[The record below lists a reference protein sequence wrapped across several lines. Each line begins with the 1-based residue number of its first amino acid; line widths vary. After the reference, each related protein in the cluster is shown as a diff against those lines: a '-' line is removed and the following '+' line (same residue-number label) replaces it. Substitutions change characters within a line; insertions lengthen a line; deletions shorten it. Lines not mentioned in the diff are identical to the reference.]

1 MSLITSPEFFINMKS
16 VPKKGDADFQAF
28 LDAELDKLQYGITVN
43 GVYIP
48 NWLYWHINHW
58 RIYRPAIDE
67 RNGDVI
73 DIFDRPQL
81 RDNEWMI
88 AEALE
93 EAKRQKKGLILIGSR
108 RLAKTTFVASWL
120 GLGATIYEGSQNVIV
135 GNNKGDISNITT
147 QMDKGLLGLES
158 FLRYGRI
165 NDDWKKE
172 VSLGFKDKK
181 GNRYEFSRIIIKNTE
196 EGNNTEVLAGLTPK
210 TLVFDEIGKA
220 NTKEA
225 FLAGLKTFA
234 SPYGWRCVPIL
245 TGTGGDMKKGE
256 DAKEMFNYPDRF
268 NFLEIDVKG
277 ENRKTG
283 LFISGLYSVDIPKI
297 EKPLSEFLNVPFG
310 SELDTIKIYVSD
322 KELGLKMIQDDR
334 AKWLKAQDQVEYLKA
349 VMYAPLDVD
358 ECFLDTSDE
367 NPFPV
372 EALKQ
377 HLDFLQRTQE
387 KKCGKLYRDTSGI
400 VQFLEDSKL
409 KPVSEFPATKDTDKR
424 GCVVIYEDVM
434 LNPPNFLYIGG
445 GDPYNQDKSPNSP
458 SLGSLYIY
466 KRLYD
471 PVNGTFQNRIVASY
485 VARPETMKE
494 WHETVEMLLEYYNAT
509 LMIENAGTNFIQY
522 MENKNKGHWLA
533 DGYNLAKEINPKT
546 SIQGRLKGLP
556 PTPKIQ
562 SHYRNLILQYC
573 TEKIPVGQSNQNGEM
588 IEVLGLTRLTDEMLI
603 RELIE
608 FKPKLNVDRIVAFGH
623 VLVYDEYLQKIAPNV
638 KIKEE
643 TDNQEVR
650 RNTIRSPFILN
661 KPNQSRNS
669 SPFIL

>member
-1 MSLITSPEFFINMKS
+1 MSIITSPEFFINMKS
-16 VPKKGDADFQAF
+16 VPKKGDVDYQAF
-28 LDAELDKLQYGITVN
+28 LTAELDKLQYGVTIN

-58 RIYRPAIDE
+58 KLYRPSIDP

-88 AEALE
+88 AEAIE
-93 EAKRQKKGLILIGSR
+93 KAKAEKKGLCIIGAR
-108 RLAKTTFVASWL
+108 RLAKTSIVSSWL

-135 GNNKGDISNITT
+135 GNNKGDISNIAT
-147 QMDKGLLGLES
+147 QLDKGLNGVES
-158 FLRYGRI
+158 FLKYGRI
-165 NDDWKKE
+165 LNDPRKE
-172 VSLGFKDKK
+172 ISLGFKDKK
-181 GNRYEFSRIIIKNTE
+181 GITYEFSRIIIKNTE

-210 TLVFDEIGKA
+210 TLVYDEIGKA
-220 NTKEA
+220 DTKEA
-225 FLAGLKTFA
+225 FLAGLKAFE
-234 SPYGWRCVPIL
+234 SPFGWRCVPIL
-245 TGTGGDMKKGE
+245 TGTGGDMTKGG
-256 DAKEMFNYPDRF
+256 DAREMFNHPERF
-268 NFLEIDVKG
+268 NFLEIDVPG

-283 LFISGLYSVDIPKI
+283 LFISGLYAINIPKI
-297 EKPLSEFLNVPFG
+297 EQPLSEYLGIEKG
-310 SELDTIKIYVSD
+310 SELDNITIHVANQEI
-322 KELGLKMIQDDR
+322 GLKMIEDER
-334 AKWLKAQDQVEYLKA
+334 AKYIKASDQVEYLKA
-349 VMYAPLDVD
+349 VMYAPLNID
-358 ECFLDTSDE
+358 ECFLDISDE
-367 NPFPV
+367 NPYPI
-372 EALKQ
+372 EALKK
-377 HLDFLQRTQE
+377 HLDYLQRTQQR
-387 KKCGKLYRDTSGI
+387 KFVKLYRDVDGVI
-400 VQFLEDSKL
+400 KYNEDANL
-409 KPVSEFPATKDTDKR
+409 HPVTDFPVTKDTDKK
-424 GCVVIYEDVM
+424 GCVVIYEDPIA
-434 LNPPNFLYIGG
+434 NAPNFLYIGG

-471 PVNGTFQNRIVASY
+471 PINGTYQNRTVASY
-485 VARPETMKE
+485 VARPETMRE
-494 WHETVEMLLEYYNAT
+494 WHETVEMLLEFYNAT

-533 DGYNLAKEINPKT
+533 DGYNLAKEINPNT

-573 TEKIPVGQSNQNGEM
+573 TEKIVIDQKLDGSE
-588 IEVLGLTRLTDEMLI
+588 IEVMGLVRLNDEMLI

-638 KIKEE
+638 KIKNE
-643 TDNQEVR
+643 TDNQPVR
-650 RNTIRSPFILN
+650 KGYVRSPFILN
-661 KPNQSRNS
+661 RTKQYKQS

>member
-1 MSLITSPEFFINMKS
+1 MSVLTSPEFFINMKS

-28 LDAELDKLQYGITVN
+28 LEAELDKLQYGLTVN

-58 RIYRPAIDE
+58 KIYRPILDP

-73 DIFDRPQL
+73 DTFDRPQL

-88 AEALE
+88 AEAI
-93 EAKRQKKGLILIGSR
+93 EAAKQQKKGLIVIGSR
-108 RLAKTTFVASWL
+108 RIAKTSMIASWI

-135 GNNKGDISNITT
+135 GNNKGDIGNITS
-147 QMDKGLLGLES
+147 QLDKGLLGLES

-172 VSLGFKDKK
+172 VSLGFKDKQ
-181 GNRYEFSRIIIKNTE
+181 GNRYEFSKIIIKNTE
-196 EGNNTEVLAGLTPK
+196 EGNNTEVLAGITPK

-220 NTKEA
+220 ATKEA
-225 FLAGLKTFA
+225 FLAGLKAFA
-234 SPYGWRCVPIL
+234 SPFGWRCVPIL
-245 TGTGGDMKKGE
+245 LGTGGDMKKGE
-256 DAKEMFNYPDRF
+256 DAREMFNYPERF

-283 LFISGLYSVDIPKI
+283 LFLSGLYSVDVPKI
-297 EKPLSEFLNVPFG
+297 EQPLSQFLNIPEG

-322 KELGLKMIQDDR
+322 KELGKKMIEEDR
-334 AKWLKAQDQVEYLKA
+334 AKWIKAQDQVEYLKA
-349 VMYAPLDVD
+349 VMYAPLNVD
-358 ECFLDTSDE
+358 ECFLDTSDS
-367 NPFPV
+367 NPYPI

-377 HLDFLQRTQE
+377 HRDFLIRTQE
-387 KKCGKLYRDTSGI
+387 KKYGKMYRDSSGI

-409 KPVSEFPATKDTDKR
+409 KPITEFPVGKDTDKKA
-424 GCVVIYEDVM
+424 CVVIYETPM
-434 LNPPNFLYIGG
+434 LNSPDFLYIGG
-445 GDPYNQDKSPNSP
+445 SDPYNQDKSTNSP
-458 SLGSLYIY
+458 SLGSVYIY
-466 KRLYD
+466 KRMYD
-471 PVNGTFQNRIVASY
+471 PINGTFQNRIVASY

-522 MENKNKGHWLA
+522 MENRNKGHWLA

-546 SIQGRLKGLP
+546 SIVGRLKGLP

-562 SHYRNLILQYC
+562 THYRNLILQYC
-573 TEKIPVGQSNQNGEM
+573 NEKIQIGSTSDGEP
-588 IEVLGLTRLTDEMLI
+588 IEVLGLTRLNDEMLI
-603 RELIE
+603 TELIE

-623 VLVYDEYLQKIAPNV
+623 AIVYDEYLQKIAPNV
-638 KIKEE
+638 KVKEV
-643 TDNQEVR
+643 DNQPVR
-650 RNTIRSPFILN
+650 THNIRSPFILN
-661 KPNQSRNS
+661 KPNPMRNG